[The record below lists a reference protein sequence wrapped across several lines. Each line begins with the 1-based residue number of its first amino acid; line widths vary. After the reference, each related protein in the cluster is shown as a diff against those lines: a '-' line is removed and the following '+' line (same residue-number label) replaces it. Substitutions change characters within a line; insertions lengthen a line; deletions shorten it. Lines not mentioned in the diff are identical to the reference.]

1 MKLVFKTSIA
11 MVMKNK
17 LEQMDYPDAVLLATH
32 ENSHRQIASNHR
44 TMRKYYELG
53 FDIYAI
59 INNSVYFFCDDKMG
73 DGIDWVKITYEKMDV
88 CSECGTEMEYDWHV
102 EYDTCPKCGCD
113 IAK

>member
-17 LEQMDYPDAVLLATH
+17 LEQMDYPDAVLLATR

-59 INNSVYFFCDDKMG
+59 INNSVFWFAGFDQADCDA
-73 DGIDWVKITYEKMDV
+73 VA
-88 CSECGTEMEYDWHV
+88 
-102 EYDTCPKCGCD
+102 
-113 IAK
+113 IAHA